1 MSKMATFQ
9 SLKALLAGGLYLL
22 EEASKLSES
31 IATLDRSYP
40 LIDTLAE
47 SYSLRPMVT
56 QLTSLNILTTFV
68 LLI

>member
-1 MSKMATFQ
+1 MATFQ
-9 SLKALLAGGLYLL
+9 SLKALLAGGLYFL

-47 SYSLRPMVT
+47 SYFLRPMAI
-56 QLTSLNILTTFV
+56 QLTSLNILTTLV